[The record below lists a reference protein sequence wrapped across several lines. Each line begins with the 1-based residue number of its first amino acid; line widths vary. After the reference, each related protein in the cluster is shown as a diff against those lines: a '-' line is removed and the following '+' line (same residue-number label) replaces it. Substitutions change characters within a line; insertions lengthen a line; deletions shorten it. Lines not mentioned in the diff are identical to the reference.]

1 MFQRYTCLV
10 GDGSQNVLSAVVFL
24 QFYSR
29 EVLTIQKEVQELA
42 FVLAN
47 ARVAPMK
54 ALTVLRLELQAA
66 VLPSRLRLKI
76 QGTLRM
82 LFDSNFLLTENT
94 MATLQ

>member
-1 MFQRYTCLV
+1 MF
-10 GDGSQNVLSAVVFL
+10 GDGSQNVLNAVVFL

-29 EVLTIQKEVQELA
+29 EILTIQKEVQELA

-94 MATLQ
+94 MATIQ